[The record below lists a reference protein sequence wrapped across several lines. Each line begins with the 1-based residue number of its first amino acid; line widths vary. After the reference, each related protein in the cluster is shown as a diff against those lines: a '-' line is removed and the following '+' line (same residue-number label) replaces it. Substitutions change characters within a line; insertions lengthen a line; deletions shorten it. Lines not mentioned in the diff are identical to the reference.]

1 MEDEGDEDDK
11 PRELDYEYDQN
22 KRCEETCQD
31 DDGHRVGRFD
41 DV

>member
-11 PRELDYEYDQN
+11 SRELDYEYDQ

-31 DDGHRVGRFD
+31 DEGHRVGRFD